1 MSGAIMQTPG
11 MHFPISTYQANVPQ
25 LDVQVDRDK
34 AKAQGVSLTELF
46 GTLQTY
52 LGSSYVND
60 FNQFGRTWRVMA
72 QADGPYR
79 ESVEDIANLR
89 TRNNQGEMVPIG
101 SMVNIST
108 TYGPDPVI
116 RYNGYPAADL
126 IGDAD
131 PRVLS
136 SSQAMTHLEELSKQ
150 ILPNGM
156 NIEWTD
162 LSFQQATQG
171 NTALIVFP
179 VAVLLAFL
187 VLAALYESW
196 TLPLAVILIVPM
208 TMLSALFG
216 VWLTGGDNNVFV
228 QVGLVVLM
236 GLACKNA
243 ILIVEFARELEIQ
256 GKGIMEAA
264 LEACRLRLRPIVM
277 TSIAF
282 IAGTI
287 PLILGHGAGA
297 EVRRRHRDH
306 GVLRDAGRD
315 ALRSVPDAGV
325 LRDATETGDPQEA
338 GPGGSARLACS
349 R

>member
-1 MSGAIMQTPG
+1 
-11 MHFPISTYQANVPQ
+11 
-25 LDVQVDRDK
+25 
-34 AKAQGVSLTELF
+34 
-46 GTLQTY
+46 
-52 LGSSYVND
+52 
-60 FNQFGRTWRVMA
+60 
-72 QADGPYR
+72 
-79 ESVEDIANLR
+79 
-89 TRNNQGEMVPIG
+89 MVPIG

-256 GKGIMEAA
+256 GKASWKPRWRHAA
-264 LEACRLRLRPIVM
+264 CVCA
-277 TSIAF
+277 
-282 IAGTI
+282 
-287 PLILGHGAGA
+287 
-297 EVRRRHRDH
+297 
-306 GVLRDAGRD
+306 
-315 ALRSVPDAGV
+315 RS
-325 LRDATETGDPQEA
+325 
-338 GPGGSARLACS
+338 
-349 R
+349 

>member
-1 MSGAIMQTPG
+1 MDGS
-11 MHFPISTYQANVPQ
+11 Q
-25 LDVQVDRDK
+25 L
-34 AKAQGVSLTELF
+34 
-46 GTLQTY
+46 
-52 LGSSYVND
+52 
-60 FNQFGRTWRVMA
+60 
-72 QADGPYR
+72 
-79 ESVEDIANLR
+79 
-89 TRNNQGEMVPIG
+89 
-101 SMVNIST
+101 
-108 TYGPDPVI
+108 
-116 RYNGYPAADL
+116 PA
-126 IGDAD
+126 G
-131 PRVLS
+131 
-136 SSQAMTHLEELSKQ
+136 H
-150 ILPNGM
+150 
-156 NIEWTD
+156 
-162 LSFQQATQG
+162 QG

-256 GKGIMEAA
+256 GGKASWKRRWRRAA
-264 LEACRLRLRPIVM
+264 CVCPDRDDLHRLYRRDHSADPRPRRGGG
-277 TSIAF
+277 S
-282 IAGTI
+282 
-287 PLILGHGAGA
+287 P
-297 EVRRRHRDH
+297 RRHRDH
-306 GVLRDAGRD
+306 GILRDAGRD

-325 LRDATETGDPQEA
+325 LRDAAETGDPQEA